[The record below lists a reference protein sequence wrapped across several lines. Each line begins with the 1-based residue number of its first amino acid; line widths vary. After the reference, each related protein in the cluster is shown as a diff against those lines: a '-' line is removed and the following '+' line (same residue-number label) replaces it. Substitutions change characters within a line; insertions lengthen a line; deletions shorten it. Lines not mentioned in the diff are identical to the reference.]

1 MSWGARE
8 LEQTAQVAMGWA
20 RLQFWRLPPLRHLYC
35 ARVCVVVFV
44 FGVCVC
50 CVVCVCVRE
59 WDVTIMHSYRG
70 RGRGR
75 IGCVYMCI
83 YVYIYTLM
91 YICMFMLLVF
101 THVNRSAECVCTFG
115 FWVFSFWF
123 VMLPHS

>member
-8 LEQTAQVAMGWA
+8 LEQTAQVATGWA
-20 RLQFWRLPPLRHLYC
+20 RLEFWRLPPLRRLCC
-35 ARVCVVVFV
+35 ARVCVGVFV

-59 WDVTIMHSYRG
+59 CDVSIVHSYRG

-83 YVYIYTLM
+83 YVYIYTRM
-91 YICMFMLLVF
+91 YTCIFMLLVF

-115 FWVFSFWF
+115 FWFFVFWI
-123 VMLPHS
+123 VMPPHS